1 MTSAAVQ
8 EANFLRQLFADM
20 QFLDKP
26 LVTIFVDNQSAI
38 SLAKNP
44 VFHQRTKHIDVK
56 FYYIRNDIKYKNVSL
71 KYVPSESNYAYISTK
86 PVTGMKIRRL
96 NIFRY

>member
-1 MTSAAVQ
+1 
-8 EANFLRQLFADM
+8 M

-44 VFHQRTKHIDVK
+44 VFHQRTKHIDIK
-56 FYYIRNDIKYKNVSL
+56 FHYIRNDIKNKNVSL
-71 KYVPSESNYAYISTK
+71 EYVPSESNCADIFTK
-86 PVTGMKIRRL
+86 PVTGIKIKRF
-96 NIFRY
+96 NIFGYWNLNE